1 MEKERASEKILKCY
15 ESSETEEEQN
25 KCAILKLA
33 EMIDDQKE
41 TIMQPMTDLSI
52 SVNNLRSATGDLSLL
67 TAGIY
72 NAVKSLD
79 QRTDRLIEWRSTTD
93 RHSEQSNLKLEE
105 IDLKL
110 SDLQQ
115 RLNQT
120 ITQDDLAQLKKDL
133 LEVLKPQ

>member
-1 MEKERASEKILKCY
+1 MEKERVSEKILKCY

-79 QRTDRLIEWRSTTD
+79 QRTDRLIEWSSTTD

>member
-1 MEKERASEKILKCY
+1 ME
-15 ESSETEEEQN
+15 
-25 KCAILKLA
+25 
-33 EMIDDQKE
+33 
-41 TIMQPMTDLSI
+41 
-52 SVNNLRSATGDLSLL
+52 
-67 TAGIY
+67 
-72 NAVKSLD
+72 
-79 QRTDRLIEWRSTTD
+79 STTD

>member
-79 QRTDRLIEWRSTTD
+79 QRTDRLIEWRINHRSTF
-93 RHSEQSNLKLEE
+93 R
-105 IDLKL
+105 
-110 SDLQQ
+110 
-115 RLNQT
+115 T
-120 ITQDDLAQLKKDL
+120 I
-133 LEVLKPQ
+133 